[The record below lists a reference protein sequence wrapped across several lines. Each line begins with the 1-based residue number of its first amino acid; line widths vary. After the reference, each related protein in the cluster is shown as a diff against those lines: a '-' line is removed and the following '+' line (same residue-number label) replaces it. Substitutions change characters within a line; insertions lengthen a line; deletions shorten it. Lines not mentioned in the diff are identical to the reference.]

1 MSVESFIKCKRFLD
15 ITDIIVPKQHVY
27 VRNYYLLSRIADD
40 IIQTKPL
47 ELQIKLFFI
56 VNL

>member
-1 MSVESFIKCKRFLD
+1 MFVESFIKCKRFLH
-15 ITDIIVPKQHVY
+15 ITDKIVPKQHVY
-27 VRNYYLLSRIADD
+27 VRNYYLSRIADD